1 MTMDQAPGRPL
12 PAGQTDPAKAA
23 ARRDRSPLDLLPPQ
37 DTVRWVARRKAQVVT
52 AVREGVLTLEEA
64 CARYALSVE
73 EFCAWQRCFD
83 REGVRGL
90 RVRARSAE

>member
-1 MTMDQAPGRPL
+1 MDQAHGRPL
-12 PAGQTDPAKAA
+12 PPATSAPTKAA
-23 ARRDRSPLDLLPPQ
+23 GRRDRLPLDLLPPPN
-37 DTVRWVARRKAQVVT
+37 TVRWVARRKAQVVT

-90 RVRARSAE
+90 RVRARSTE